1 MSKKVWT
8 LTEEA
13 KKLDVKLSVS
23 SATLNAANT
32 TRGWNG
38 TQFYGLETDS
48 SDDDYE
54 EEEEEL
60 GGPAELETSRDL
72 EKAKSDFS
80 LWNEQEQEKNPS
92 IIPEVAAAIPVRRSK
107 EDVDLPVM
115 TLRVLTISTLLCCL
129 SAIVGQSWYFR
140 YNHAVLDSVA
150 HIALSY
156 PIGVFFAYFTPS
168 VPFNYKEHTMILIIC
183 ASTTSIPYQ
192 SSLLFIQRLIN
203 GGPDTVLNPASLFQ
217 NPPSSSSTIQSFWI
231 FIAFIFAT
239 QVLGMFLGGLLTR
252 VLVDPAQ
259 MWYPQ
264 NLIFSTMIHSLHQGR
279 HNRISRLRTKMLG
292 IVLVAGSIYQL
303 LPAYFMPLLQSVPIL
318 CLVFGGTRGN
328 VGDPIGFTRYASSSV
343 SSLMDSR
350 SYFAQLSSGNFGGG
364 VLTVS
369 LDWTAVSKFAPLTTP
384 LWATLNI
391 LMSNIIFAWVIV
403 PFLVYY
409 NFLNASLFPA
419 FGVSAYTFNG
429 TLFNLT
435 NVISVSSSSTASSQT
450 QAALL
455 STSRVLILFCGIAGV
470 VSILVHFVLYYLG
483 PILAIFSSRK
493 QLEKEDLHTEIIK
506 NQYETVPVG
515 FFGFL
520 SLLSIGGCIW
530 IVQAHQDSFE
540 LDFWMSLVA
549 ILWGFLLSMP
559 IGIITA
565 ISNQS
570 IAITDINQF
579 IMGSIKPGSLLAN
592 VAFDV
597 LSSTTMMQI
606 VKFATLTKLG
616 YYMRISPRTVL
627 VGTIWG
633 AFISSIANYA
643 TLDYILK
650 TVPAVWDAANGTFDG
665 TMQWNSQLTRT
676 AISSA
681 IFWGR
686 TSPIQ
691 NFTSLDSPYL
701 GLLWYFFGAGVILP
715 LLFFSLFKLFPN
727 IGFQYVNWPIIFQ
740 SAGLITTSGSNGV
753 LSALVLSI
761 LSQSLLKNFRRVW
774 FDRYI
779 HTIQAGMD
787 FVVFFIPLILFTL
800 KNLGMIPHGQF
811 ALHPMNPDPSI
822 YGPDYCG
829 KM

>member
-1 MSKKVWT
+1 MWT

-13 KKLDVKLSVS
+13 KKLDLKLSVS
-23 SATLNAANT
+23 STTLNTANT
-32 TRGWNG
+32 LNG

-48 SDDDYE
+48 SGDE
-54 EEEEEL
+54 EEDGEL
-60 GGPAELETSRDL
+60 GGAAEQETSRDL

-80 LWNEQEQEKNPS
+80 LWNEQEQEDNPS
-92 IIPEVAAAIPVRRSK
+92 IVPEVAAAIPVRRSK
-107 EDVDLPVM
+107 EDVDLPVL

-168 VPFNYKEHTMILIIC
+168 VPFNYKEHTMVLIIC

-203 GGPDTVLNPASLFQ
+203 GGPDTALNPAS
-217 NPPSSSSTIQSFWI
+217 PTIQSFWI
-231 FIAFIFAT
+231 FVAFIFAT
-239 QVLGMFLGGLLTR
+239 QVLGLCLGGLLTR

-264 NLIFSTMIHSLHQGR
+264 NLVFSTMIHSLHQGR

-292 IVLVAGSIYQL
+292 VVVVAGSTYQL
-303 LPAYFMPLLQSVPIL
+303 LPAYFMPLLQSVSIL

-328 VGDPIGFTRYASSSV
+328 VGDPIGFTRYASSPA

-364 VLTVS
+364 ILTMS

-409 NFLNASLFPA
+409 NFLNASIFPA
-419 FGVSAYTFNG
+419 FGVSAYTSNG

-435 NVISVSSSSTASSQT
+435 NVISISSSSTASSQT
-450 QAALL
+450 QIALL
-455 STSRVLILFCGIAGV
+455 STSRILILFCGIAGG

-493 QLEKEDLHTEIIK
+493 KLEKEDVYIEIIK

-515 FFGFL
+515 IFGFL

-530 IVQAHQDSFE
+530 IVQAHQGSFE
-540 LDFWMSLVA
+540 LEFWMTLVA
-549 ILWGFLLSMP
+549 VLWGFLLSIP

-570 IAITDINQF
+570 ISITDINQF

-606 VKFATLTKLG
+606 VKFATLMKLG
-616 YYMRISPRTVL
+616 YYMRISPQTVFI
-627 VGTIWG
+627 GTIWG

-643 TLDYILK
+643 TLDFILK

-691 NFTSLDSPYL
+691 VSTSPDSPYF
-701 GLLWYFFGAGVILP
+701 GLLWYFLGAGVALP
-715 LLFFSLFKLFPN
+715 LLSFSLFKLFPN
-727 IGFQYVNWPIIFQ
+727 MGFQYVNWPIIFQ

-761 LSQSLLKNFRRVW
+761 ISQFLLKNFRRVW

-800 KNLGMIPHGQF
+800 KNLGMIPLGQF
-811 ALHPMNPDPSI
+811 AFHPMNPDPSI